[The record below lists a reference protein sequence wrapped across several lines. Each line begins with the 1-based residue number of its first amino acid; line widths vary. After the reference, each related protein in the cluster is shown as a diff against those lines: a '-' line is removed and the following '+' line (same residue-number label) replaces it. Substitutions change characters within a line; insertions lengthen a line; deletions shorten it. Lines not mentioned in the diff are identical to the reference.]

1 MRGISACYFLCI
13 LFSSSV
19 CYAQLSRAELESR
32 KRESHRRIAETERI
46 LDQVQSKREVSLG
59 QLSALNSQMKS
70 LEQLLS
76 TLVAEVSYVST
87 EIGEVSRVALSL
99 GEDLERLRE
108 EYARMIVWAYT
119 HRMGLQQLVFLFSSK
134 SFQQLYLRMRYLA
147 RFAEQRRTQLE
158 AIEKVKALLEDQ
170 QKTLNTKRGYQEKL
184 LNQQR
189 LRRGKLLA
197 LQEEKQVLVSELGKK
212 TKQLRQDLRTNREA
226 LKRLNTLIANLVKTE
241 SSRRSLRGRDVLQ
254 LTRSFRSSRKRD
266 CLAGSGFCGGALWQ
280 AKSSG
285 SQAGDR

>member
-13 LFSSSV
+13 LFSYSV

-59 QLSALNSQMKS
+59 QLSALNSQMTS

-147 RFAEQRRTQLE
+147 RFCGAKADSIGGNREGKGVVRGSAKDVKCEAGLSAKIIESAAFAQGQIIGFAGREAGFGFAVRQKDE
-158 AIEKVKALLEDQ
+158 AITSGFTYES
-170 QKTLNTKRGYQEKL
+170 RGVEAFEHFDCEF
-184 LNQQR
+184 
-189 LRRGKLLA
+189 GKNG
-197 LQEEKQVLVSELGKK
+197 VF
-212 TKQLRQDLRTNREA
+212 EA
-226 LKRLNTLIANLVKTE
+226 FFA
-241 SSRRSLRGRDVLQ
+241 SRRCTSVD
-254 LTRSFRSSRKRD
+254 SFFSFESEAD
-266 CLAGSGFCGGALWQ
+266 CLAGAGFCGRAIWQ

-285 SQAGDR
+285 AEARDS